1 MKQISLELSYHKKQ
15 REIFFES
22 DARFKVIAKGRR
34 FGLTRGFANYVI
46 ERMLEG
52 CTPILWVDTV
62 YGNIERYVDRY
73 FKPVLAGMPK
83 GSWQFRS
90 MRNDL
95 KILGSVCD
103 FRSADKPENI
113 EGFGYKLVILNEAG
127 IILKDRNLWNES
139 IRPMILD
146 YKADVLIGGTP
157 KGKYL
162 KRVKEEHLFYELFKR
177 GMDRKDGET
186 QSIIGEEKNNWQ
198 SFNYSTYDN
207 PLLDRAEIDEMVSE
221 ISPALRE
228 QEVFGRFVDSEQ
240 DGIIKRDWWR
250 FYPVVD
256 VELFRGA
263 KIIQSWD
270 TAFKKNAENDY
281 SVCTTWAVCDNGYY
295 LLDVWRGRVEF
306 PELKKIVATKY
317 EEFGADEVLIEDM
330 ASGQSLIQELERGTR
345 IPIKGIKVEQD
356 KITRAHVITPLI
368 EAGKI
373 YLPENAVWL
382 KDFMSECEDFPNG
395 QFDDAVDSMSQAL
408 AYLKEK
414 SRRQRGGVVSIK
426 SNFVSTLELFK
437 N

>member
-1 MKQISLELSYHKKQ
+1 MKTVSLELSYHQKQ

-22 DARFKVIAKGRR
+22 NARFKVIAKGRR

-73 FKPVLAGMPK
+73 FKPVLSSLPK

-157 KGKYL
+157 KGKNN
-162 KRVKEEHLFYELFKR
+162 KKQRETHLFYELFQR
-177 GMDRKDGET
+177 GLTAKDA
-186 QSIIGEEKNNWQ
+186 KNAKENILWK
-198 SFNYSTYDN
+198 SFNFSTYDN
-207 PLLDRAEIDEMVSE
+207 PLLDKAEIDEMVSE
-221 ISPALRE
+221 ISASLRD
-228 QEVFGRFVDSEQ
+228 QEVYGKFIDSDVE
-240 DGIIKRDWWR
+240 GIINPEWWQYYPAYDME
-250 FYPVVD
+250 FYRTGD
-256 VELFRGA
+256 
-263 KIIQSWD
+263 IIQSWD
-270 TAFKKNAENDY
+270 TAFKKNEENDL
-281 SVCTTWAVCDNGYY
+281 SACTTWTAREDGFY
-295 LLDVWRGRVEF
+295 LIDVWSGKVEF
-306 PELKKIVATKY
+306 PELKKKVVELA
-317 EEFGADEVLIEDM
+317 EEFNADEILIEDK
-330 ASGQSLIQELERGTR
+330 ASGQSLIQELERGTTLT
-345 IPIKGIKVEQD
+345 IKPIKVEAD
-356 KITRAHVITPLI
+356 KITRVHTITPLL
-368 EAGKI
+368 EAGKVK
-373 YLPENAVWL
+373 LPTEAKWL
-382 KDFMSECEDFPNG
+382 KQFKQDCEDFPNG
-395 QFDDAVDSMSQAL
+395 QYKDVVDSMSQAL
-408 AYLKEK
+408 AYMKQK
-414 SRRQRGGVVSIK
+414 TKRTRGGVISIK
-426 SNFVSTLELFK
+426 SSFVNSLELYK

>member
-1 MKQISLELSYHKKQ
+1 MKSVSLELSYHKKQ

-46 ERMLEG
+46 EKMLEG
-52 CTPILWVDTV
+52 VSPILWVDTV

-73 FKPVLAGMPK
+73 FKPVLQGMPK

-95 KILGSVCD
+95 KILSSVCD

-157 KGKYL
+157 KGKNL
-162 KRVKEEHLFYELFKR
+162 KKSKESHLFWELYNR
-177 GMDRKDGET
+177 GASA
-186 QSIIGEEKNNWQ
+186 QLSNHLWQ

-207 PLLDRAEIDEMVSE
+207 PLLDKSEIDEMVSE

-228 QEVFGRFVDSEQ
+228 QEVYGRFVDSEQ
-240 DGIIKRDWWR
+240 EGIIKRDWWK
-250 FYPVVD
+250 FYPVFD
-256 VELFRGA
+256 MALFQGA

-281 SVCTTWAVCDNGYY
+281 SVCTTWAVLDNGYY
-295 LLDVWRGRVEF
+295 LLDVWRSRVEF
-306 PELKKIVATKY
+306 PELKKIVVSKY
-317 EEFGADEVLIEDM
+317 EEFGPDEVLIEDKG
-330 ASGQSLIQELERGTR
+330 SGQSLIQELERGTR

-356 KITRAHVITPLI
+356 KITRVHVVTPLI
-368 EAGKI
+368 ESGKV
-373 YLPENAVWL
+373 YLPENAIWL
-382 KDFMSECEDFPNG
+382 KEFMSECEDFPNG

-408 AYLKEK
+408 SYLKEK
-414 SRRQRGGVVSIK
+414 NRRNRGGVVTIK
-426 SNFVSTLELFK
+426 SNFVSNLELFK